1 MTKAIKSC
9 IWNRTC
15 EATTST
21 RVVSLV
27 CIFYIAIVYSTKQNR
42 QAGMQLVETLKI
54 KWIAI
59 LVRKLEQ
66 PAALLYLLSSE

>member
-42 QAGMQLVETLKI
+42 QAGMQLVDFKDKVDCYFSTKARAASST
-54 KWIAI
+54 AI
-59 LVRKLEQ
+59 FIVK
-66 PAALLYLLSSE
+66 